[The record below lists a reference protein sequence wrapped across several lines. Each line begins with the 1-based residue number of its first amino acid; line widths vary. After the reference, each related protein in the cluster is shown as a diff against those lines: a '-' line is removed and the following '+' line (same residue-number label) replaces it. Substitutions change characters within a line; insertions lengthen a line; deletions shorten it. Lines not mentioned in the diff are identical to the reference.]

1 MSTIADYSVFTK
13 AFLASGMTD
22 FSQLYGTKF
31 QGEEAEGLFRAFA
44 VIPFYLETPLTPREA
59 MNFDRSKLVLNSAS
73 MARRVSC
80 RDANRSFIGN
90 IVRVQPN
97 KRDGSIRFVAKV
109 AVPGF
114 VSSESENNPADA
126 PYNTFVLVR
135 TDASTNMDLPIAVAT
150 ISKGYNLHKHK
161 VVVTNVNEQFD
172 VNFDDPLD
180 DVENANYVSFTIN
193 NLNGYTSVD
202 FNPDAYATYD
212 DVANALS
219 RGIDG
224 LHIAFDTASGDL
236 KLLDKDGNVLDQANL
251 PIKADVIIAD
261 GEEGY
266 KYVKTDVKQ
275 DIHAAKAW
283 MPEGFTAWD
292 RVDAVPY
299 TRKHAALVVGNAST
313 PASKVFVSTKPVFS
327 SPISTESVPLEHVV
341 IEGSTYLL
349 VNKTEKNCHLRKV
362 KGKAEATLEIS
373 AGISG
378 GQVTLNDSSNPY
390 PILTGDVEVDVIE
403 YKGVTYVLVGPEGPG
418 RFKAQPISGES
429 AGSYH
434 DTYSGS
440 IVTLGGSTTASKVF
454 VDPHSGSFPISTE
467 SVNFDHVEIG
477 NSIYM
482 LTDKNETGTGT
493 TCTLRKVKGEAV
505 EQVIWDA
512 VISGTNVTLNDP
524 SSSSYPID
532 NGTVEVEVIK
542 GKGEGEGGVT
552 TTYVLVETDRPDEP
566 GSKMFQAWHLD
577 GTSSRYSGIIVTS
590 GGTSTG
596 GVVGITLDGQSMYTF
611 EEGATTPLEFKDSSG
626 NDVTWFGTK
635 AIPEGYTLKY
645 GLEAFVWTV
654 KDAEDTISDSFFQ
667 QLNASLLALG
677 FHEGD
682 DIALGTNL
690 ATLAPTEGVSPL
702 NKVDANDYMH
712 GKDKKAIREQEVD
725 AQRANAKEELVAW
738 NAQHPALEE
747 NREYG
752 TIIDSSGLDVRSGSI
767 TLGCGRTGEA
777 GKFQKINYG
786 IQMGQRY
793 GVGEDRTIYDSLDF
807 TVSHHTGKV
816 QFDENGHAAQPGGNN
831 GLTSLTS
838 STLLSIEAG
847 SYISGAPTCLILA
860 EVAHN
865 LNPNPE
871 GGPTV
876 FTPVRMTAGFSVAPS
891 YSASSG
897 LQLTI
902 QDYRDNIKAL
912 LNHDGHNETAPSIIE
927 VQAIYTHH
935 NAETVPAQQMHT
947 YIGEWDY
954 NQAHP
959 SCSFL
964 CNKIEEW
971 MTAVGLA
978 DTNPAEGV
986 KLYVVIR
993 VY

>member
-22 FSQLYGTKF
+22 FSQLYGKVTVPDPGGSG
-31 QGEEAEGLFRAFA
+31 GEIEAFRAFA
-44 VIPFYLETPLTPREA
+44 VIPFKLDTPLTPREA

-80 RDANRSFIGN
+80 RDANGEFIGN

-114 VSSESENNPADA
+114 VTSESENNPADA

-150 ISKGYNLHKHK
+150 ISKGYNLHRHK
-161 VVVTNVNEQFD
+161 VVVTNVSDQFD
-172 VNFDDPLD
+172 VNFADPLD

-251 PIKADVIIAD
+251 PIKTDVIIAE

-283 MPEGFTAWD
+283 MPEGYTAWEA
-292 RVDAVPY
+292 VKEVPY
-299 TRKHAALVVGNAST
+299 TMQHAALVVGNAST
-313 PASKVFVSTKPVFS
+313 TASREFVEDKVEKRH
-327 SPISTESVPLEHVV
+327 PISTELVQFDHVV
-341 IEGSTYLL
+341 IDGSTYMVADKNETETQCSLL
-349 VNKTEKNCHLRKV
+349 KV
-362 KGKAEATLEIS
+362 KGKAEAPSVIS
-373 AGISG
+373 PVNLSG
-378 GQVTLNDSSNPY
+378 GQVT
-390 PILTGDVEVDVIE
+390 
-403 YKGVTYVLVGPEGPG
+403 
-418 RFKAQPISGES
+418 
-429 AGSYH
+429 H
-434 DTYSGS
+434 DGQQYT
-440 IVTLGGSTTASKVF
+440 IT
-454 VDPHSGSFPISTE
+454 
-467 SVNFDHVEIG
+467 N
-477 NSIYM
+477 
-482 LTDKNETGTGT
+482 
-493 TCTLRKVKGEAV
+493 EAV
-505 EQVIWDA
+505 EAD
-512 VISGTNVTLNDP
+512 
-524 SSSSYPID
+524 
-532 NGTVEVEVIK
+532 VIK
-542 GKGEGEGGVT
+542 GGDGVT
-552 TTYVLVETDRPDEP
+552 IYVLAGHPLIDT
-566 GSKMFQAWHLD
+566 FQARTLD
-577 GTSSRYSGIIVTS
+577 GGYTQLYQGRIETS
-590 GGTSTG
+590 GGSSTG
-596 GVVGITLDGQSMYTF
+596 GVVGIALKGNSMYTF
-611 EEGATTPLEFKDSSG
+611 EEGATTPSEFKDLSG
-626 NDVTWFGTK
+626 HDVAWFGTK
-635 AIPEGYTLKY
+635 TIPEGYTLKY

-654 KDAEDTISDSFFQ
+654 KDAEAGGKISDPFFQ

-702 NKVDANDYMH
+702 NRVDANDYIH
-712 GKDKKAIREQEVD
+712 GKNNKADREREVD

-738 NAQHPALEE
+738 NAQHPALTED
-747 NREYG
+747 RSYG
-752 TIIDSSGLDVRSGSI
+752 TIIDSSGLDVRSGRI
-767 TLGCGRTGEA
+767 TLGCGRVGE
-777 GKFQKINYG
+777 GDGFQKINYG
-786 IQMGQRY
+786 IRMGQRY
-793 GVGEDRTIYDSLDF
+793 GVGEDTNTYDSLDF
-807 TVSHHTGKV
+807 TISHHTGKV
-816 QFDENGHAAQPGGNN
+816 QFDKNGHAARLNGNN
-831 GLTSLTS
+831 QLVPLTS

-860 EVAHN
+860 RVTHN
-865 LNPNPE
+865 SNSKDSPV
-871 GGPTV
+871 V

-891 YSASSG
+891 YNASSG
-897 LQLTI
+897 LTLTI
-902 QDYRDNIKAL
+902 QDYRDNIKAVL
-912 LNHDGHNETAPSIIE
+912 GPDHNPNAAPSIIE
-927 VQAIYTHH
+927 VQAIYTHS

-954 NQAHP
+954 SNTYPA
-959 SCSFL
+959 CSFL

-978 DTNPAEGV
+978 DTSPAEEV